1 MSGDYERI
9 GTLVNIARMYFEY
22 GYSQSMIADELGL
35 SRPYVSKLIAEAR
48 EKGIVS
54 ITIND
59 PQQSESRLERE
70 LRVRFQ
76 LRRVI
81 VVPSSEDGTALVS
94 IGQAAARYLNSIIKS
109 GDIIGMGW
117 GTTMFSFARHII
129 RRDDLEDVKVVA
141 LSGLRV
147 NLEQNTYGVEII
159 TRSAEALGAVPYIIT
174 APTAFD
180 TAQAHREFELQN
192 RIARVMELAQ
202 NANIAVFTL
211 GDFKRTTSLTR
222 EGVISEQ
229 RTQQLMAGGA
239 VGDVCL
245 HVIDLNGKLCDEA
258 LDGRIMA
265 LPLENIKRKEYRI
278 GIAVGRNKIEPV
290 YAALRGGIIN
300 VLVVDEDIAKV
311 VAAKEDQI

>member
-1 MSGDYERI
+1 MSDDYERI

-22 GYSQSMIADELGL
+22 GYSQSMIADALGL
-35 SRPYVSKLIAEAR
+35 SRPYVSKLISEAR
-48 EKGIVS
+48 ERGIVS

-70 LRVRFQ
+70 LRARFE

-94 IGQAAARYLNSIIKS
+94 IGQAAARYLNGIIKS

-117 GTTMFSFARHII
+117 GTTMFSLARHVIK
-129 RRDDLEDVKVVA
+129 RDDLEDVKVVA
-141 LSGLRV
+141 FSGLRV
-147 NLEQNTYGVEII
+147 NLEQNVYGVEII
-159 TRSAEALGAVPYIIT
+159 TRTAGALGAVPYIMA

-180 TAQAHREFELQN
+180 TAPARRDFETQS
-192 RIARVMELAQ
+192 RIERVLALARG
-202 NANIAVFTL
+202 ANIAIFTL

-229 RTQQLMAGGA
+229 QTQLLMASGA

-245 HVIDLNGKLCDEA
+245 HVIDQSGRLCDEA
-258 LDGRIMA
+258 LDARIMA
-265 LPLENIKRKEYRI
+265 LPLENIRQKEYRI
-278 GIAVGRNKIEPV
+278 GIAAGRNKIEPV
-290 YAALRGGIIN
+290 YAALCGGIVN
-300 VLVVDEDIAKV
+300 VLVVDEDIAKAV
-311 VAAKEDQI
+311 MARDD